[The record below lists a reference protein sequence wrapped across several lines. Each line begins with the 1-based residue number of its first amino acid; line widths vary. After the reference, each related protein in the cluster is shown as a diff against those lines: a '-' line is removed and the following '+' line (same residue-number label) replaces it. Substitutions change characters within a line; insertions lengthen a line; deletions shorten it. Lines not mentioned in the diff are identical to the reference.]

1 MGLPNY
7 LYTSISIDCG
17 SETQLL
23 FPLLPVQDEREN
35 EEKRLAEIMV
45 ENNRKILDA
54 QRKLVRESHLGGTGS
69 APPFPLPGGLVK
81 RLTRGALPPSPY
93 LVASSSG

>member
-7 LYTSISIDCG
+7 LYTSITIDCGG

-23 FPLLPVQDEREN
+23 FPLLSVQDEREN
-35 EEKRLAEIMV
+35 EEKRLAEIME

-69 APPFPLPGGLVK
+69 DKCL
-81 RLTRGALPPSPY
+81 LPPSPY